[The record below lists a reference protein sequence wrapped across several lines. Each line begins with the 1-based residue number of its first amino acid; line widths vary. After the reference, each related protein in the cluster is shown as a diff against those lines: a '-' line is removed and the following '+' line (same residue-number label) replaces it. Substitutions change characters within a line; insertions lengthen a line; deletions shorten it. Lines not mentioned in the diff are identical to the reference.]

1 MDFLYPDVNFL
12 IVSIDSIRELLGR
25 VRSIVAAVLLPAPLH
40 GFRILPSE
48 L

>member
-12 IVSIDSIRELLGR
+12 IVSIDPIGKLLRR
-25 VRSIVAAVLLPAPLH
+25 VRSIVAAVLLPASLH
-40 GFRILPSE
+40 GFRILASQ

>member
-12 IVSIDSIRELLGR
+12 IVSIDPIRELLRR
-25 VRSIVAAVLLPAPLH
+25 VRSIVAAVLLPASLH
-40 GFRILPSE
+40 ILGILASQ

>member
-12 IVSIDSIRELLGR
+12 IVSIDPIGDLLRR
-25 VRSIVAAVLLPAPLH
+25 VRSIVAAVLLPASLH
-40 GFRILPSE
+40 VFGILASQ

>member
-12 IVSIDSIRELLGR
+12 IVSIDSICELLRR
-25 VRSIVAAVLLPAPLH
+25 VRSVVAAILLPASLH
-40 GFRILPSE
+40 GFRILASQ

>member
-12 IVSIDSIRELLGR
+12 IVSIDPIRELLRR
-25 VRSIVAAVLLPAPLH
+25 VSSIVATVLLPASLH
-40 GFRILPSE
+40 GFRILASK